1 VTIPSTKDSDVIVAP
16 PGSGVTR
23 WLFRLAVVYF
33 GIYVVTTQML
43 GSLLP
48 LPVGNVPELSSLP
61 PVKTIVSWVAVHVF
75 RVTTPL
81 VITGSGSG
89 DKTFDWVH
97 AFCVLILSIAISTIW
112 SRVDRSDDVR
122 VRRWFRVFARFALG
136 STMVAYGMVK
146 AVPLQMPAPSLTRLL
161 EPYGVFSPMGVL
173 WASVGASHP
182 YEIVIGFAELT
193 GGVLL
198 FAPQTA
204 PLGALICL
212 FDTIQIFLLNMTYD
226 VPVKLFSF
234 HLIVLS
240 LILLGPVVPSLARPL
255 LPGILGPARRGG
267 SASETVHPG
276 RWLMALQ
283 LAFGFYLIAINV
295 YGAKQAWTEYGG
307 GAPKSPLYGIWVVDR
322 MSIDGQ
328 LRSPLV
334 TDYDRWRRVI
344 FDRPGAVVFQ
354 RMNDMNV
361 SYGVNIDTAAG
372 TITPTP
378 VPNTTWTTPLGF
390 QRAAQDRLTLDG
402 EMQHH
407 DVHLELQLVDR
418 TTYLL
423 VTRGFHW
430 VQEYP
435 FNR

>member
-1 VTIPSTKDSDVIVAP
+1 VTIPNIKDSDVIVASS
-16 PGSGVTR
+16 GSRVRR
-23 WLFRLAVVYF
+23 WLFRLAVVYY
-33 GIYVVTTQML
+33 GLYVLTTQML

-48 LPVGNVPELSSLP
+48 LPVGNVPELGTLP

-97 AFCVLILSIAISTIW
+97 AFCVLIASIAISAVW
-112 SRVDRSDDVR
+112 LMVDRTDDVR
-122 VRRWFRVFARFALG
+122 LRRWFRVFARFALG
-136 STMVAYGMVK
+136 STMITYGMMK

-161 EPYGVFSPMGVL
+161 EPYGFFSPMGVL
-173 WASVGASHP
+173 WASVGASRA
-182 YEIVIGFAELT
+182 YEIVIGVAELA

-212 FDTIQIFLLNMTYD
+212 VDTIQIFLLNMTYD

-240 LILLGPVVPSLARPL
+240 LILLGPAIPQLARVL
-255 LPGILGPARRGG
+255 LPGVLGAPRRVG
-267 SASETVHPG
+267 SAIEVVRPG
-276 RWLMALQ
+276 RWFVTAQ
-283 LAFGFYLIAINV
+283 IVFGLYLIAVNL
-295 YGAKQAWTEYGG
+295 YGARQAWATYGG
-307 GAPKSPLYGIWVVDR
+307 GAPKPPFYGIWAVDG

-328 LRSPLV
+328 VRSPLL

-344 FDRPGAVVFQ
+344 FDRPGFIIFQ
-354 RMNDMNV
+354 RMNDTNV
-361 SYGVNIDTAAG
+361 FYGVTVDTTAG
-372 TITPTP
+372 TITPRP
-378 VPNTTWTTPLGF
+378 APNATWTTPLRV

-402 EMQHH
+402 EMHRHQ
-407 DVHLELQLVDR
+407 VHLDLRLVDR
-418 TTYLL
+418 NTYLL